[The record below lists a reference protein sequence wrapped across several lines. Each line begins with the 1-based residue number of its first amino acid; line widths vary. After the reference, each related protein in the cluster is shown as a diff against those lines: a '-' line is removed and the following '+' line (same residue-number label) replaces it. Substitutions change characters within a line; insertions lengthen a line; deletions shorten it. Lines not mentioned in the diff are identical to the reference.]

1 VCYDALLR
9 QAETRHAIAR
19 FIKPSVSHVVG
30 IAMGWYQQRAWRLA
44 AQWIKDNVE
53 CDDVRSL
60 HLDHTVLESS
70 TSPVYIP
77 AYIFRSQNLGAH
89 LPTLQPVPART

>member
-1 VCYDALLR
+1 MLLYV
-9 QAETRHAIAR
+9 I
-19 FIKPSVSHVVG
+19 G
-30 IAMGWYQQRAWRLA
+30 IAMGWFQQRAWRSA
-44 AQWIKDNVE
+44 AQWIKENVE

-89 LPTLQPVPART
+89 LRALPPVLAGT